1 MRALESELSRLRTL
15 HTAHLD
21 ELRRL
26 RAKRAEDFA
35 RFREAGKQQA
45 AENERVRE
53 AAVQAL
59 ARAQEKEDRI
69 EEELERERKR
79 WRTEAETA
87 IGQAVREAV
96 EEERR
101 KGKEVVGRLE
111 SALAAA
117 RAAGAN
123 EEEEREKEDEGLRAL
138 QEAFEKER
146 RQFKKRLGAEREMVE
161 VTLAREEKLQQVILK
176 LEASNHALKAEAD
189 QLMEGEEG
197 KEVKVPIE
205 SRDQVLTDRPAATV
219 SETRAPSATS
229 PPVPAPPQSPVTAGR
244 IKTSN
249 TKMVEECG
257 SASAPPASVSSTV
270 ADPSL
275 PSPNTSSSHSS
286 SKSKSSPSGARKLK
300 NVGKPKAS
308 VRKATTK
315 PGLGAGK
322 METAPAKKKK
332 ATTSRPSSSS
342 ASSLPASSGSGRASA
357 ARPGRQPVTPTL
369 KKGGLGAPHK

>member
-1 MRALESELSRLRTL
+1 L

-35 RFREAGKQQA
+35 RFREAGKEQA

-53 AAVQAL
+53 AAVQVL
-59 ARAQEKEDRI
+59 ARAQEKEGRI
-69 EEELERERKR
+69 EEELEKERKR

-123 EEEEREKEDEGLRAL
+123 EEEGREKEDEGLRAL

-176 LEASNHALKAEAD
+176 LEASNHALKAEVG
-189 QLMEGEEG
+189 QLAEG
-197 KEVKVPIE
+197 KEEKVKAPIE

-219 SETRAPSATS
+219 SETPAPSATS
-229 PPVPAPPQSPVTAGR
+229 PPVLTPPKSPVTEGR

-249 TKMVEECG
+249 TKKVEESG
-257 SASAPPASVSSTV
+257 SASPTPAWVSSTV
-270 ADPSL
+270 ADSSV

-308 VRKATTK
+308 VSKATTK
-315 PGLGAGK
+315 PGLGAVK